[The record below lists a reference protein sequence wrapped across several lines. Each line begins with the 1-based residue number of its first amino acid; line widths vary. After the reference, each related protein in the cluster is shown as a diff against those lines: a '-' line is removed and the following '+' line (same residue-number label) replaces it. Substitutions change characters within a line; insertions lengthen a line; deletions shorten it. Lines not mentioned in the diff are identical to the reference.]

1 MKRPLIAAALVAALL
16 AAPALAASN
25 DFEMAVTFDR
35 ANADTPEGASVEYRT
50 IRTQIVE
57 RCAAEHENFQVGQ
70 DLATSLCTARTL
82 NKVISAI
89 NIPAL
94 TEVHA
99 ARTAG

>member
-1 MKRPLIAAALVAALL
+1 MKRPLIATALVAAFV

-25 DFEMAVTFDR
+25 DFQMAVTFDR
-35 ANADTPEGASVEYRT
+35 ADAETPEGASVEYRK
-50 IRTQIVE
+50 IRKEVVE

-70 DLATSLCTARTL
+70 DLATSLCTAQTM
-82 NKVISAI
+82 NKAISAI

-99 ARTAG
+99 ARMAG